1 MEHFI
6 AIVSLMGDWLLYS
19 FPLYQGLMELKDY
32 QELMDDFDKVGRK
45 WKMVS
50 PWWWLIPVIKIQM
63 ERRRGYKIL
72 REATKTMSERHQA
85 ISFIDKATAWYFVSL
100 AGWFKMITSS
110 YETLE
115 SYGVKDNIWL
125 LILLV
130 VLMTTG
136 GTFNAYYRIGAKR
149 VREKEEELKP
159 SSEVADE

>member
-1 MEHFI
+1 
-6 AIVSLMGDWLLYS
+6 
-19 FPLYQGLMELKDY
+19 
-32 QELMDDFDKVGRK
+32 
-45 WKMVS
+45 MVS

-72 REATKTMSERHQA
+72 RKATKTKSERHQA

-115 SYGVKDNIWL
+115 SYGAQDNIWL

-136 GTFNAYYRIGAKR
+136 GTFNAYYRIGGKR
-149 VREKEEELKP
+149 VHEKEEELKP
-159 SSEVADE
+159 SSEVSDE